1 MILNN
6 NTESDNILHFI
17 GTGNAF
23 AEGGRFNASY
33 WLSTTGNKSSHTLID
48 CGPTT
53 LTGIKKFTLP
63 FSQLN
68 RIFLTHY
75 HGDHF
80 AGIPF
85 LLLDRAYLTPLESKY
100 GLNDKFHLYG
110 PPELSDRIK
119 KLIESVY
126 PSQFETLIDLCEFH
140 VISPNHKLEFPDYNV
155 KSRIANHSEQAIM
168 YRFEFTNGSS
178 FVYTGD
184 NELTLDQLPF
194 FKGVRYLITEC
205 TTFESQN
212 GNHTSFKF
220 IKKNLQ
226 KFWDLGIEKIF
237 LVHLGA
243 EVYENIRGDLTKNL
257 VLSNDGMKITL

>member
-1 MILNN
+1 VIFNN
-6 NTESDNILHFI
+6 NTETDNILHFI

-33 WLSTTGNKSSHTLID
+33 WLSTSGNKSSHTLLD
-48 CGPTT
+48 CG
-53 LTGIKKFTLP
+53 
-63 FSQLN
+63 
-68 RIFLTHY
+68 

-100 GLNDKFHLYG
+100 GLNNKFQLYG

-126 PSQFETLIDLCEFH
+126 PSQFETLNDLCEFH
-140 VISPNHKLEFPDYNV
+140 VITPNHKLEFPDYKV
-155 KSRIANHSEQAIM
+155 ESRVANHSEQAIM
-168 YRFEFTNGSS
+168 YRFEFPNGAS

-194 FKGVRYLITEC
+194 FKGVKYLITEC

-226 KFWDLGIEKIF
+226 KFWDLGVENIF

-243 EVYENIRGDLTKNL
+243 EVYENIEEDLSENL